1 MARERYLLD
10 KQESTIHANQIVPTT
25 AKEKRANWWFHYKW
39 KLISGILLGAVLI
52 SIVWSVVGR
61 EKPDYTVTIATEF
74 GFPSE
79 LLVDLE
85 PHFEQFAD
93 DRNGDGKVHVAVQHC
108 LFNVNGTASY
118 NANELQA
125 SFVRFA
131 ADATTGDSMIF
142 FFDQTS
148 YEYLLQDG
156 LEGFFEPGNE
166 SGDGYLLWSDLE
178 SLKSLEL
185 VTYQHDGANA
195 PAVQKVLGELN
206 VAMRTEKGD
215 AFKDAEVVA
224 YREDCIAYFER
235 LKTGTVPT
243 TE

>member
-10 KQESTIHANQIVPTT
+10 DTESTIHANQIVPTT

-39 KLISGILLGAVLI
+39 KLISGILLTAVLVSLI
-52 SIVWSVVGR
+52 WSIAGK
-61 EKPDYTVTIATEF
+61 EKPDYTVTIATEY
-74 GFPSE
+74 GLPSE

-93 DRNGDGKVHVAVQHC
+93 DRNGDGKVHVIVQHC

-131 ADATTGDSMIF
+131 ADATAGDSMIF
-142 FFDQTS
+142 FFDQTR
-148 YEYLLQDG
+148 YDYLLQDG
-156 LEGFFEPGNE
+156 LEGFFMPGNE
-166 SGDGYLLWSDLE
+166 SEDGYLLWSDLE

-185 VTYQHDGANA
+185 ETYKHDGANA
-195 PAVQKVLGELN
+195 PAVQKVLGELFTA
-206 VAMRTEKGD
+206 VRSEKGD
-215 AFKDAEVVA
+215 AFKDEKVVA
-224 YREDCIAYFER
+224 YREDCLQYFDR
-235 LKTGTVPT
+235 LKTGTVPA